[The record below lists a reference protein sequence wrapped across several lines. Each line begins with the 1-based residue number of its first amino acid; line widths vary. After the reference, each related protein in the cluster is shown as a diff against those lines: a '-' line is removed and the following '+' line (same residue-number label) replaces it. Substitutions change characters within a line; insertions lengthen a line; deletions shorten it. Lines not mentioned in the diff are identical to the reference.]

1 MQLMCHSSPKSL
13 ISATRAQKY
22 KDSVNIYST
31 FLNLL
36 TLCTFPKFPNF
47 HLDPEKCL

>member
-1 MQLMCHSSPKSL
+1 MKLMCHSSPKSL

-36 TLCTFPKFPNF
+36 ELCMFPKFLNF
-47 HLDPEKCL
+47 HFDSEKCL